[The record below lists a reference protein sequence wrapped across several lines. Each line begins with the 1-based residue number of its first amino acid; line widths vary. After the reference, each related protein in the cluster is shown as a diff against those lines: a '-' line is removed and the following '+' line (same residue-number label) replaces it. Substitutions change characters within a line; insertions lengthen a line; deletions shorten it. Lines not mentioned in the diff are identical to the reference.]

1 MWSYLNQNPAI
12 TSLIILS
19 ISSLLVFIGWKVIY
33 HNAKKI
39 AARNETFN
47 LVSKFLINVDKLTSA
62 SIIYWTSNDNDN
74 DNENLILKSKKF
86 ELEIVSLKRSLEQ
99 LKKRGLNLSLDLEI
113 RKLRRAITLD
123 STNKKTLGDS
133 LKLLKVEDM
142 FFYSDELQNKIMKS
156 FEDIH

>member
-62 SIIYWTSNDNDN
+62 SIIYWTSN